1 MLKVGLFLLLCNL
14 EGVIQF
20 KVKFNA
26 QMEHIYENVQPK
38 VICLAFRRMQG
49 SQAFRKGYNFK
60 FCGKKTFDTDGLL
73 MTCVSEGNPCQNLHQ
88 HHVSRYNPICYHNL
102 KMLG

>member
-1 MLKVGLFLLLCNL
+1 MFTYYIMLKVGLFILLCNL

-20 KVKFNA
+20 KVKFNPK
-26 QMEHIYENVQPK
+26 MEHIYENVQPK

-60 FCGKKTFDTDGLL
+60 FCGKRNIYTDG
-73 MTCVSEGNPCQNLHQ
+73 
-88 HHVSRYNPICYHNL
+88 
-102 KMLG
+102 